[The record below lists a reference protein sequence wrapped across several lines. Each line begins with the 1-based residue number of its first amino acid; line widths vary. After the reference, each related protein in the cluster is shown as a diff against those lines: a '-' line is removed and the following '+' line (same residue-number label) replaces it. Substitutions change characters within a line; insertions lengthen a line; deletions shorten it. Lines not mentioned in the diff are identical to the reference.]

1 MKKAFIGFDPGADG
15 FITTWT
21 LESGYKFY
29 SMPTELEETGTILKN
44 GKAQTKAVFSYS
56 GLIGLASIIREDLID
71 YRIIA
76 AMEQVGGRGG
86 WSATNNFNF
95 GYKAGCQRMVLE
107 LLRAE
112 IIFVRPQKWQSF
124 VRKGYELIKNP
135 SSSGKTLVVDAKAM
149 AEFIVD
155 EEFPQIDFRKTERAK
170 KQHDGKIDSFLICNY
185 LIRTYKDK

>member
-15 FITTWT
+15 FITAKV
-21 LESGYKFY
+21 EGEEHKFY
-29 SMPTELEETGTILKN
+29 AMPTEPEETGKFLKN
-44 GKAQTKAVFSYS
+44 GKPQTKPVFSYS
-56 GLIGLASIIREDLID
+56 GLIELAVVIRMEFSGC
-71 YRIIA
+71 RFVA

-124 VRKGYELIKNP
+124 VRKGYKLIKNP
-135 SSSGKTLVVDAKAM
+135 SSSGKTMVIDSKAM
-149 AEFIVD
+149 AEQIATT
-155 EEFPQIDFRKTERAK
+155 EFPGIDFRKTKRADK
-170 KQHDGKIDSFLICNY
+170 NHDGKIDSFLICNY
-185 LIRTYKDK
+185 LIQTYKTK

>member
-1 MKKAFIGFDPGADG
+1 MKIAYIGFDPGADG
-15 FITTWT
+15 FITAYSV
-21 LESGYKFY
+21 EHDFRFY
-29 SMPTELEETGTILKN
+29 SMPTELEETGKVLKN
-44 GKAQTKAVFSYS
+44 GKAQTKPVFSYS
-56 GLIGLASIIREDLID
+56 GLIELAIEIRKDFDGYEIV
-71 YRIIA
+71 A

-135 SSSGKTLVVDAKAM
+135 SSSGKTMVVDSKAM
-149 AEFIVD
+149 AELIATT
-155 EEFPQIDFRKTERAK
+155 EFPNIDFRKTEKSK
-170 KQHDGKIDSFLICNY
+170 KNHDGKIDSFLICLY
-185 LIRTYKDK
+185 LIRTYKK